1 VRRPPVRDPVAVVL
15 EQVLVAEARAADVDA
30 AHVEPEPV
38 VEPRR
43 GAVAHV
49 RLGHER
55 LDARFAQ
62 RRVAAGVA
70 LEVVDAPDLEP
81 DEVDRVVRDPLGV
94 RLGEADAE
102 VDRVGVA
109 LDPPSIDG

>member
-1 VRRPPVRDPVAVVL
+1 
-15 EQVLVAEARAADVDA
+15 
-30 AHVEPEPV
+30 
-38 VEPRR
+38 
-43 GAVAHV
+43 
-49 RLGHER
+49 
-55 LDARFAQ
+55 
-62 RRVAAGVA
+62 VA